1 MNATQTLH
9 ILAHGL
15 WLDDTTR
22 LLLVGVTLTSNPT
35 IFDHA
40 IKSGTVYDEPIHLGL
55 RQPKPDEDFGF
66 WLKQQH
72 ADRDSRGCDPR
83 CGFLNTPAMALDWS
97 NPDE

>member
-15 WLDDTTR
+15 CLDNTTR

-40 IKSGTVYDEPIHLGL
+40 IKSSTRYDDPIRHGL
-55 RQPKPDEDFGF
+55 RQAKPDEDFG
-66 WLKQQH
+66 
-72 ADRDSRGCDPR
+72 SSS
-83 CGFLNTPAMALDWS
+83 NTLTGIVAGVILDAAS
-97 NPDE
+97 